1 MLKKLL
7 KYDLKSINIV
17 LIVFYGLSI
26 FFSILT
32 RIFLSIENS
41 FIFNVI
47 GQICNGTMIAM
58 MFNIIINNLI
68 RLWVRFKQ
76 NFYGDESYLTHTLPV
91 EKKTL
96 YLSKFIV
103 SVITLIISISVIV
116 LSLFIAHYS
125 KENIE
130 LVKNLLLPLATI
142 YDSTVIGII
151 LLFVFVC
158 FLELFNML
166 QSGYVGIVLGHRK
179 NNNKMLFT
187 FIYGFIIYLLTQ
199 IFALVV
205 VFLAALF
212 NKDIMNLFYSMEMLN
227 IDMIKL
233 CIYLA
238 IGVYMTNIIV
248 LYIVNSKLFSK
259 GVNVD

>member
-103 SVITLIISISVIV
+103 SVITLLISILVIV

-142 YDSTVIGII
+142 YDSKVIGII
-151 LLFVFVC
+151 FLFVFVII
-158 FLELFNML
+158 LELFNML

-187 FIYGFIIYLLTQ
+187 FIYGFVTYLLTQ
-199 IFALVV
+199 IFALVA
-205 VFLAALF
+205 VFVAALF
-212 NKDIMNLFYSMEMLN
+212 NKDIMNLFYSMETLN
-227 IDMIKL
+227 VDMIKL

-238 IGVYMTNIIV
+238 VGVYITNIIV